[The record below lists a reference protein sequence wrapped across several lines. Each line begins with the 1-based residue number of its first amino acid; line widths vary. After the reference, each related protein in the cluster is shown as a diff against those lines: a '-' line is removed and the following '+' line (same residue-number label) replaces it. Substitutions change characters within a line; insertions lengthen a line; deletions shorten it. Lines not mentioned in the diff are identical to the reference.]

1 MPMKNKNKRALKTAF
16 DDADALKAMRE
27 ALGLSQERFAELIG
41 MQRQQLSA
49 YENRRH
55 TAGVRH
61 LAELASRAGCRL
73 QILIHP
79 PETPQI

>member
-1 MPMKNKNKRALKTAF
+1 MKKNIKRTLKTAF
-16 DDADALKAMRE
+16 DDADALKAMRD
-27 ALGLSQERFAELIG
+27 LTGLSQEKFAELVG

-55 TAGVRH
+55 TVGVRH
-61 LAELASRAGCRL
+61 LAELAERAGYRL

-79 PETPQI
+79 PETP